1 MIKHKQESFN
11 MTVDSLM
18 HDETLLGN
26 KGKFEDS
33 DNDEDD
39 EMLINDFKING
50 DDTKID
56 DLNLLRHSRSQ
67 VPAEFRES

>member
-1 MIKHKQESFN
+1 
-11 MTVDSLM
+11 M

-26 KGKFEDS
+26 KGKLEDS

-56 DLNLLRHSRSQ
+56 DLNLLRHSRS
-67 VPAEFRES
+67 